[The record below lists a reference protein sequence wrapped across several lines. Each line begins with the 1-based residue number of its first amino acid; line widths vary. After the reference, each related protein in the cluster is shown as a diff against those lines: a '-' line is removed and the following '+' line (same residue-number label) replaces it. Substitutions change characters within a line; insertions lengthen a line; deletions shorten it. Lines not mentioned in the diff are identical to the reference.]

1 MLLGLGLLVEGELRG
16 ISGRLLVYA
25 TRLDRNR
32 ELINSRE
39 SQQDRNEFNKTFT
52 LHLSEK

>member
-1 MLLGLGLLVEGELRG
+1 MLFGLALLVEGELRG
-16 ISGRLLVYA
+16 ISGRLLLYA
-25 TRLDRNR
+25 TRLERKR
-32 ELINSRE
+32 ELINTRE